1 VGFKPPKKL
10 YKLTFADEDMA
21 GLVVTMHSIPVGSLL
36 RLQEL
41 SDQGADQAKV
51 TGTFREM
58 MDMFAGALVEWNL
71 VDEQD
76 QILPTTLE
84 SVLGLDTDF
93 LMTVIT
99 SWTQAIS
106 GVSAPLDAGST
117 SGTPFPEGSIPM
129 EGL

>member
-1 VGFKPPKKL
+1 MGFKPPKKL
-10 YKLTFADEDMA
+10 YKLTFADQDMQ
-21 GLVVTMHSIPVGSLL
+21 GLVVTMRSVSVGSLL

-41 SDQGADQAKV
+41 AEQGSDQAQA

-58 MDMFAGALVEWNL
+58 MDMFSSALVEWNL
-71 VDEQD
+71 ADDQDE
-76 QILPTTLE
+76 ILPATLE
-84 SVLGLDTDF
+84 SALTLDTDF
-93 LMTVIT
+93 LMTVIS

-117 SGTPFPEGSIPM
+117 SGAPYPEASIPM